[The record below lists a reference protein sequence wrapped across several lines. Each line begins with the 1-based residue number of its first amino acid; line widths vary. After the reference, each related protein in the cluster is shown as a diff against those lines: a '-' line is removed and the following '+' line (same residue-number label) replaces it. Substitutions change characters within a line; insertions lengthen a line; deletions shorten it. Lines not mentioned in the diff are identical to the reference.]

1 MSDQSCPAIDEIHHR
16 SLMNRVKGHVTN
28 ESSVT
33 QKAFKSNRQQS
44 KVGKFEW
51 PNLWMKHYSH
61 RRWCA
66 RYATA
71 NVHEEDN
78 VLTLVW
84 YIKLR
89 RSDLPSS
96 TRNTIKQAEANSLTR
111 NLIIHCTQRAARSHF
126 FFIAKFHAAAVS
138 PKAKPTSFS
147 IVCVP
152 ATSINRAIKSIE

>member
-28 ESSVT
+28 ESRVT
-33 QKAFKSNRQQS
+33 QKAFKSNRQQP

-51 PNLWMKHYSH
+51 PNLWMKHSLSTSVMRAIRYCECAWRRQCAHTCVVHQVAPQWPSVIYAKHNKASRSELANKKSHYSLH
-61 RRWCA
+61 TESC
-66 RYATA
+66 
-71 NVHEEDN
+71 
-78 VLTLVW
+78 
-84 YIKLR
+84 
-89 RSDLPSS
+89 
-96 TRNTIKQAEANSLTR
+96 SLT
-111 NLIIHCTQRAARSHF
+111 F
-126 FFIAKFHAAAVS
+126 FFFAKFHAAVS